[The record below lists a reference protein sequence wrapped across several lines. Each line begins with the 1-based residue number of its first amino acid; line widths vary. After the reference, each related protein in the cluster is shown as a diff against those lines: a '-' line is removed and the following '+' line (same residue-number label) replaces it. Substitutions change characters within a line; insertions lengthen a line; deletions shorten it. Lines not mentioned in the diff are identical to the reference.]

1 MHTPPLAGADRG
13 LRPRA
18 GLLLG
23 PILFAAMLLAPA
35 PDGLSAAGWRAAA
48 VGALMAAWWVTE
60 AVPIAATALLPL
72 PLFPLLGVAKIDAAA
87 APYANPLIFLFMGG
101 FLLALAMQRWELHR
115 RIALGVVRAMGT
127 RPAHLVGGFMAAT
140 ALISMWVSNTAT
152 AVMMLPIGIS
162 VTELVLPKGGEGKAG
177 EEERGFAAA
186 LMLGIAYAASI
197 GGFATLIGTPPNAL
211 LAGFVRE
218 PYGREIGF
226 GEWMLVG
233 VPLMLLVL
241 PLTWLLL
248 VRGAFRVRAPEIP
261 GGRELIE
268 REIAG
273 LGPMSRPEWTV
284 LAVFGAAAVL
294 WVVHPFL
301 RGWVPEGALSDAGI
315 GVGAALLLFVLP
327 AGRARGGFVLDAGA
341 FARLPWE
348 VLLLFGGG
356 LSLADALT
364 GTGVAKWIGAALG
377 GVGALPLPL
386 VVAVVCAV
394 IVLLSEV
401 ASNTAVAAALL
412 PVVGSLALGIG
423 QDPLLLA
430 IPAALAA
437 SCGFMLPVATPPNA
451 IAYGTGH
458 VTVPQM
464 ARAGAWLDAICV
476 AAILAVA
483 YTTMLWAF
491 EIRIG
496 VVPPWAR

>member
-1 MHTPPLAGADRG
+1 MDTPPSAGAAPG

-23 PILFAAMLLAPA
+23 PLLFAAMLLAPA

-115 RIALGVVRAMGT
+115 RIALNVIRAMGT

-162 VTELVLPKGGEGKAG
+162 VTELVLPRGGEAG

-218 PYGREIGF
+218 TYGREIGF

-248 VRGAFRVRAPEIP
+248 VRGVFRIRAPEIP
-261 GGRELIE
+261 GGRELID
-268 REIAG
+268 REIAK

-284 LAVFGAAAVL
+284 LAVFGTAALL

-301 RGWVPEGALSDAGI
+301 RAWVPEGALSDAGI
-315 GVGAALLLFVLP
+315 GVGAALLL
-327 AGRARGGFVLDAGA
+327 
-341 FARLPWE
+341 
-348 VLLLFGGG
+348 
-356 LSLADALT
+356 
-364 GTGVAKWIGAALG
+364 
-377 GVGALPLPL
+377 
-386 VVAVVCAV
+386 
-394 IVLLSEV
+394 
-401 ASNTAVAAALL
+401 
-412 PVVGSLALGIG
+412 
-423 QDPLLLA
+423 
-430 IPAALAA
+430 
-437 SCGFMLPVATPPNA
+437 
-451 IAYGTGH
+451 
-458 VTVPQM
+458 
-464 ARAGAWLDAICV
+464 
-476 AAILAVA
+476 
-483 YTTMLWAF
+483 
-491 EIRIG
+491 
-496 VVPPWAR
+496 

>member
-1 MHTPPLAGADRG
+1 MDTPPSAGAGPG
-13 LRPRA
+13 LRPRI
-18 GLLLG
+18 GLSLG
-23 PILFAAMLLAPA
+23 PLLFAAMLLAPA
-35 PDGLSAAGWRAAA
+35 PGGLSAAGWRAAA
-48 VGALMAAWWVTE
+48 VGVLMAAWWVTE

-72 PLFPLLGVAKIDAAA
+72 PLFPLLGVAEVDGAAS
-87 APYANPLIFLFMGG
+87 PYANPLIFLFMGG
-101 FLLALAMQRWELHR
+101 FLLALAMQRWDLHR
-115 RIALGVVRAMGT
+115 RIALNVIRAMGT

-140 ALISMWVSNTAT
+140 AFISMWVSNTAT

-162 VTELVLPKGGEGKAG
+162 VTELVLPREGEAG
-177 EEERGFAAA
+177 EEERAFAAA

-218 PYGREIGF
+218 TYGHEVGF

-248 VRGAFRVRAPEIP
+248 VRGVFRIRAPEIP

-268 REIAG
+268 REIAR
-273 LGPMSRPEWTV
+273 LGPVSRPEWTV
-284 LAVFGAAAVL
+284 LAVFGTAAVL

-301 RGWVPEGALSDAGI
+301 RAWVPEGALSDAGI

-327 AGRARGGFVLDAGA
+327 SGRGRGGFVLDAGA

-364 GTGVAKWIGAALG
+364 KTGVAKWIGAALG

-386 VVAVVCAV
+386 VVLVVCAV

-423 QDPLLLA
+423 QNPLLLA

-458 VTVPQM
+458 VSVPQM

-496 VVPPWAR
+496 VVPAWAG